1 MKYEH
6 LIHFMITLILA
17 LCSSSKNLNID
28 SECYAVGNESNILTI
43 NGGSIIFMQD
53 QCRDDVAF

>member
-1 MKYEH
+1 
-6 LIHFMITLILA
+6 MITLILA